1 MFDIIILLS
10 VNKSKR
16 VISGGASEGI
26 GRPVCHFTFGTVDRT
41 ERIIKKES

>member
-1 MFDIIILLS
+1 MCDIIILLLS

-16 VISGGASEGI
+16 VISGGI
-26 GRPVCHFTFGTVDRT
+26 GRPDCHFTFGTVDRT